1 MRTLRILI
9 TIFLFQGAFAAAE
22 PFRSFLRQAS
32 TTRRTGPAP
41 QAEEPQPSGIVGVP
55 GVRPAGQSQVPSG
68 QSSEQP
74 ASRPRS
80 NLEELLRKNRGLN
93 PKFRERLRQMSEK
106 SADQEA
112 GTTPAP
118 QPAVQPPSEAAIK
131 QGGTGVT
138 LTFKNASI
146 DEVVEVIMKEL
157 GHSYI
162 LDPQVA
168 GTVNL
173 FTHQEFPK
181 DKLFGVLEQL
191 LKMNGQAIIRQDDLY
206 VILPLG
212 QSATIPGAIL
222 KRPVSPPPEAESEP
236 AQARPQPPG
245 QPPPSP
251 PPGAGPGNP
260 AAASIAQQPETP
272 QPTTITIPEQPSESE
287 QLQGQEGV
295 ITYIVPLHYI
305 PSADMVTMIKA
316 FVSDGAQVVDFQS
329 ANILIITDYRANIEQ
344 ALEIIRLLDTEYFD
358 VNTVDLVPVRYH
370 QAVDVA
376 EDLAQIFAPGEK
388 AGGVR
393 IVAIE
398 RLNSILVVTH
408 APEVFAKVLG
418 WIDRLDA
425 PSGGSSIRTFVYEV
439 QNSTAANIAE
449 ILSQL
454 YSDGAGLP
462 SGGGGTEEEQEENRQ
477 QARQRRERQREE
489 AGFLP
494 ESRGRFGS
502 GVSGGLPL
510 GPALGGRAAASGVRA
525 AVITGDVKIIVNEFN
540 NSLIIQGTEADYQFL
555 RQTIELLDIL
565 PRQVLIEAK
574 IYAVELRNDLSY
586 GLSWFLQD
594 RLPDLGHPTTG
605 SITRVGEEGGGG
617 LSAATRI
624 FIGAGRQLDIV
635 VDALRTRTNVELLE
649 APTLLVVDGTEA
661 QINVGAEV
669 PVTTASFGD
678 PLRSGSSTSF
688 VNSISF
694 RPTGT
699 TLLIL
704 PRISASGIVTM
715 DLAIEVSSATGPALT
730 PTINRNFVRT
740 SMIVRDGQTVGIAGI
755 ISDSYDFSTDRMPI
769 LGDIPYVGALFGQT
783 TKNRRRFELL
793 FLITPHVIR
802 NLPTAAE
809 LTVEFR
815 RGLVN
820 AYGFIERKE
829 MEEREL
835 KERRRQ
841 EEQSKTETNK

>member
-1 MRTLRILI
+1 MRTLSTPLLRILI
-9 TIFLFQGAFAAAE
+9 TIVLFQGAFAAAE

-41 QAEEPQPSGIVGVP
+41 QAEKPQPSGVLGAP
-55 GVRPAGQSQVPSG
+55 GVFPAGQSQVPPDQPSG
-68 QSSEQP
+68 QP
-74 ASRPRS
+74 ARTPRP
-80 NLEELLRKNRGLN
+80 NLKEILREGRGGLN
-93 PKFRERLRQMSEK
+93 PKFRERLKKLREEEGL
-106 SADQEA
+106 ADQEA
-112 GTTPAP
+112 DTLAP
-118 QPAVQPPSEAAIK
+118 QPSVQPRSEAAIK

-146 DEVVEVIMKEL
+146 DEVVDVIMKEL

-181 DKLFGVLEQL
+181 DKLFGILEQL

-206 VILPLG
+206 VILPIG
-212 QSATIPGAIL
+212 QSATIPGTIL
-222 KRPVSPPPEAESEP
+222 KRPNSPRPEPESKP
-236 AQARPQPPG
+236 VQGRPQ
-245 QPPPSP
+245 QPPSP

-260 AAASIAQQPETP
+260 AAAAIAQQPETP
-272 QPTTITIPEQPSESE
+272 QPTTITVGEQASESE
-287 QLQGQEGV
+287 QLQGEEGV

-329 ANILIITDYRANIEQ
+329 ANILIITDYRANITQ
-344 ALEIIRLLDTEYFD
+344 ALEIIRLLDTEYFE
-358 VNTVDLVPVRYH
+358 VNTVDLVSVRYH

-376 EDLAQIFAPGEK
+376 EDLAQVFAPGEK

-408 APEVFAKVLG
+408 APEVFAEVVA
-418 WIDRLDA
+418 WIEKLDA
-425 PSGGSSIRTFVYEV
+425 PSGGSNIRTFVYEV

-462 SGGGGTEEEQEENRQ
+462 SGGGTAEKQEGQQ
-477 QARQRRERQREE
+477 QARQQRERERVREE
-489 AGFLP
+489 STFLQEP
-494 ESRGRFGS
+494 GRLG
-502 GVSGGLPL
+502 GSGGLPL
-510 GPALGGRAAASGVRA
+510 GPSLGGRAASSGVRA
-525 AVITGDVKIIVNEFN
+525 AVVAGDVKIIVNEFN

-555 RQTIELLDIL
+555 NQTIELLDVL

-574 IYAVELRNDLSY
+574 IYAVELRNDLSF
-586 GLSWFLQD
+586 GLSWFLQN

-617 LSAATRI
+617 ISAATRI
-624 FIGAGRQLDIV
+624 FIGGSRQLDIV
-635 VDALRTRTNVELLE
+635 IDALRTRTNVELLE

-699 TLLIL
+699 TLLIM
-704 PRISASGIVTM
+704 PRTSASGIVTM
-715 DLAIEVSSATGPALT
+715 DLAIEVSNATGPALT

-740 SMIVRDGQTVGIAGI
+740 SLIVRDQQQIGIAGI
-755 ISDSYDFSTDRMPI
+755 ISDSYDVSSDRMPL
-769 LGDIPYVGALFGQT
+769 LGDIPWVGALFGQT

-793 FLITPHVIR
+793 FLITPYVIR
-802 NLPTAAE
+802 NLPTAGE
-809 LTVEFR
+809 LTLEFR
-815 RGLVN
+815 RALRN
-820 AYGFIERKE
+820 AYGFIEKKE
-829 MEEREL
+829 IEEREL
-835 KERRRQ
+835 KDRRRQ
-841 EEQSKTETNK
+841 EEKLKTETNR

>member
-1 MRTLRILI
+1 MQMR
-9 TIFLFQGAFAAAE
+9 E
-22 PFRSFLRQAS
+22 EMVDEQA
-32 TTRRTGPAP
+32 GKPAP
-41 QAEEPQPSGIVGVP
+41 ETA
-55 GVRPAGQSQVPSG
+55 VR
-68 QSSEQP
+68 
-74 ASRPRS
+74 
-80 NLEELLRKNRGLN
+80 
-93 PKFRERLRQMSEK
+93 
-106 SADQEA
+106 
-112 GTTPAP
+112 
-118 QPAVQPPSEAAIK
+118 PPSETAIK
-131 QGGTGVT
+131 RGGTGVT

-206 VILPLG
+206 VILPIG

-222 KRPVSPPPEAESEP
+222 KRPVSPRPEAESEP

-245 QPPPSP
+245 QHPPSP
-251 PPGAGPGNP
+251 PPGAGLGNP
-260 AAASIAQQPETP
+260 AAAAIAQQPEPP
-272 QPTTITIPEQPSESE
+272 QPTTITIPEQPSELE
-287 QLQGQEGV
+287 QLQGEEGV

-376 EDLAQIFAPGEK
+376 EDLAQVFAPGEK

-408 APEVFAKVLG
+408 APEVFAQVVA

-425 PSGGSSIRTFVYEV
+425 PSGSSNIRTFVYSVE
-439 QNSTAANIAE
+439 NNTATNIAE

-462 SGGGGTEEEQEENRQ
+462 SGGGTPEEQEHQQ
-477 QARQRRERQREE
+477 QARRERQREE
-489 AGFLP
+489 SAFLP
-494 ESRGRFGS
+494 EQQGRFGS

-510 GPALGGRAAASGVRA
+510 GPALGGRSASSGVRA
-525 AVITGDVKIIVNEFN
+525 AVVTGDIKIIVNEFN
-540 NSLIIQGTEADYQFL
+540 NSLVIQGTEADYQFL
-555 RQTIELLDIL
+555 RQTIEQLDVL

-574 IYAVELRNDLSY
+574 IYAVELRNDLSF
-586 GLSWFLQD
+586 GISWFLQD
-594 RLPDLGHPTTG
+594 RLEDLGHPTTG

-617 LSAATRI
+617 ISAATRI

-635 VDALRTRTNVELLE
+635 VDALRTKTNVEILE

-669 PVTTASFGD
+669 PVTTASFGN
-678 PLRSGSSTSF
+678 PLGGGGSSF

-699 TLLIL
+699 TLLL
-704 PRISASGIVTM
+704 MPRISASGIVYM
-715 DLAIEVSSATGPALT
+715 DLAIEVSNATGPALT

-740 SMIVRDGQTVGIAGI
+740 SLIARDGQQIGIAGV
-755 ISDSYDFSTDRMPI
+755 ISDSYDVSSDRVPV
-769 LGDIPYVGALFGQT
+769 LGDIPYFGALFGQT
-783 TKNRRRFELL
+783 TKTKRRFELL

-815 RGLVN
+815 RGLQH

-829 MEEREL
+829 IEDREL

-841 EEQSKTETNK
+841 EEESKTETNR

>member
-22 PFRSFLRQAS
+22 PFRSFLQQAS
-32 TTRRTGPAP
+32 TTRRSGPAP
-41 QAEEPQPSGIVGVP
+41 QAEEPQPSGVLGVP
-55 GVRPAGQSQVPSG
+55 GVKPAGQSPVPSG
-68 QSSEQP
+68 QPSEQP
-74 ASRPRS
+74 ERRPRT
-80 NLEELLRKNRGLN
+80 NLEELLRKNRGLD
-93 PKFRERLRQMSEK
+93 PRFRERLRQMSEK
-106 SADQEA
+106 SADEEA
-112 GTTPAP
+112 GTPAP
-118 QPAVQPPSEAAIK
+118 QPAVQLPSEAAIK

-146 DEVVEVIMKEL
+146 EEVVEVIMKEL

-181 DKLFGVLEQL
+181 DRLFGVLEQL

-222 KRPVSPPPEAESEP
+222 KRPTSPRPEAESEP

-245 QPPPSP
+245 QHPPSP

-260 AAASIAQQPETP
+260 AAAAIAQQPETP

-287 QLQGQEGV
+287 QLLGQEGV

-305 PSADMVTMIKA
+305 PSADMVSMIKA
-316 FVSDGAQVVDFQS
+316 FISDGAQVVDFQS

-376 EDLAQIFAPGEK
+376 EDLVQIFAPGDK

-398 RLNSILVVTH
+398 RLNSILVITH
-408 APEVFAKVLG
+408 APEVFAKVVG
-418 WIDRLDA
+418 WIERLDA

-462 SGGGGTEEEQEENRQ
+462 SGGGTPEEQEENQQ

-489 AGFLP
+489 AAFLP
-494 ESRGRFGS
+494 EQGRFGS

-510 GPALGGRAAASGVRA
+510 GPSLGGRAASSGVRA
-525 AVITGDVKIIVNEFN
+525 AVVTGDVKIIVNEFN
-540 NSLIIQGTEADYQFL
+540 NSLVIQGTEADYQFL

-574 IYAVELRNDLSY
+574 IYAVELRNDLNY

-594 RLPDLGHPTTG
+594 RLEDLGHPTTG

-617 LSAATRI
+617 ISAATRI
-624 FIGAGRQLDIV
+624 FIGSARQLDIV
-635 VDALRTRTNVELLE
+635 IDALRTRTNVELLE

-699 TLLIL
+699 TLLIM
-704 PRISASGIVTM
+704 PRISASGIVNM
-715 DLAIEVSSATGPALT
+715 DLAIEVSNATGPALT

-740 SMIVRDGQTVGIAGI
+740 SMIVRDGQQIGIAGI
-755 ISDSYDFSTDRMPI
+755 ISDSYDVSSDRMPI
-769 LGDIPYVGALFGQT
+769 LGDIPYFGALFGQT

-802 NLPTAAE
+802 NLPTVAE
-809 LTVEFR
+809 LTLEFK

-841 EEQSKTETNK
+841 EEKSETETNK

>member
-1 MRTLRILI
+1 MNLM
-9 TIFLFQGAFAAAE
+9 
-22 PFRSFLRQAS
+22 
-32 TTRRTGPAP
+32 
-41 QAEEPQPSGIVGVP
+41 
-55 GVRPAGQSQVPSG
+55 
-68 QSSEQP
+68 EQF
-74 ASRPRS
+74 
-80 NLEELLRKNRGLN
+80 RKNRGRD
-93 PKFRERLRQMSEK
+93 PKFREMLDKMRGEEET
-106 SADQEA
+106 DQEA
-112 GTTPAP
+112 DTPAP
-118 QPAVQPPSEAAIK
+118 QPRSEAAIK
-131 QGGTGVT
+131 KGGTGVT

-146 DEVVEVIMKEL
+146 DEVVDVIMKEL

-181 DKLFGVLEQL
+181 DKLFGILEQL

-206 VILPLG
+206 VILPIG
-212 QSATIPGAIL
+212 QSATIPGTIL
-222 KRPVSPPPEAESEP
+222 KRPVAPRPETQSKPPVHG
-236 AQARPQPPG
+236 RPQQPG
-245 QPPPSP
+245 RQPSSP

-260 AAASIAQQPETP
+260 AAAAIAQQPETP
-272 QPTTITIPEQPSESE
+272 QPTTIAVGGPPSESA
-287 QLQGQEGV
+287 QLQGQQGV

-329 ANILIITDYRANIEQ
+329 ANILIITDYRANIVQ

-376 EDLAQIFAPGEK
+376 EDLAQVFAPGEQ

-408 APEVFAKVLG
+408 APEVFVEVVA
-418 WIDRLDA
+418 WIDKLDA
-425 PSGGSSIRTFVYEV
+425 PSGGSSIRTFVYQVE
-439 QNSTAANIAE
+439 NSTAANIAE

-462 SGGGGTEEEQEENRQ
+462 SGGGTPEEQENQQ
-477 QARQRRERQREE
+477 QARQQRERERVREE
-489 AGFLP
+489 SAFLP
-494 ESRGRFGS
+494 EPGRFG
-502 GVSGGLPL
+502 GGSGGLPL
-510 GPALGGRAAASGVRA
+510 GPTLGGRSASSGVRA
-525 AVITGDVKIIVNEFN
+525 AVVTGDIKIIVNEFN
-540 NSLIIQGTEADYQFL
+540 NSLVIQGTEADYQFL
-555 RQTIELLDIL
+555 RQTIEQLDVL

-594 RLPDLGHPTTG
+594 RLADQGHPTTG

-617 LSAATRI
+617 ISTATRM
-624 FIGAGRQLDIV
+624 FIGTDRQLDIV
-635 VDALRTRTNVELLE
+635 IDALRTRTNVEILE

-678 PLRSGSSTSF
+678 PLRAGSSTSF

-704 PRISASGIVTM
+704 PRISASGIVNM
-715 DLAIEVSSATGPALT
+715 DLAIEVSNATGPALT

-740 SMIVRDGQTVGIAGI
+740 SMIVRDGQQVGIAGI
-755 ISDSYDFSTDRMPI
+755 ISDSYDVSTDRVPL
-769 LGDIPYVGALFGQT
+769 LGDIPYFGALFGQT

-802 NLPTAAE
+802 NLPTTVE
-809 LTVEFR
+809 LTLDFK
-815 RGLVN
+815 RGLRN

-829 MEEREL
+829 IEEKKL
-835 KERRRQ
+835 KERRR
-841 EEQSKTETNK
+841 EEEKSESETNG

>member
-32 TTRRTGPAP
+32 TTRRSGPVP
-41 QAEEPQPSGIVGVP
+41 QAEEPQPSGVLGVP
-55 GVRPAGQSQVPSG
+55 GARPAGQSQVPSG
-68 QSSEQP
+68 QPSEQP
-74 ASRPRS
+74 ARRPRT
-80 NLEELLRKNRGLN
+80 NLEELLRGKRGLN
-93 PKFRERLRQMSEK
+93 PKLRERLRQMSGE
-106 SADQEA
+106 SGHQEA
-112 GTTPAP
+112 GTPAP
-118 QPAVQPPSEAAIK
+118 EPAVQPRSEAAIK

-173 FTHQEFPK
+173 FTHREFPK

-191 LKMNGQAIIRQDDLY
+191 LKMSGQAIIRQDDLY

-212 QSATIPGAIL
+212 QSATIPGPIL
-222 KRPVSPPPEAESEP
+222 KRPVSPPAEAESEP
-236 AQARPQPPG
+236 AQGRPQPPG
-245 QPPPSP
+245 QQPPSP

-260 AAASIAQQPETP
+260 AAAAIAQQPETP

-287 QLQGQEGV
+287 QLQGEEGV

-329 ANILIITDYRANIEQ
+329 ANILIITDYRANIKQ

-408 APEVFAKVLG
+408 APEVFAKVVG

-425 PSGGSSIRTFVYEV
+425 PSGGTSIRTFIYEV

-454 YSDGAGLP
+454 YADGAGLP
-462 SGGGGTEEEQEENRQ
+462 SGGGTAEEQEESQQ

-489 AGFLP
+489 AAFLP
-494 ESRGRFGS
+494 ESQGRLG
-502 GVSGGLPL
+502 GGGLPL
-510 GPALGGRAAASGVRA
+510 GPTLGGRAASSGVRA
-525 AVITGDVKIIVNEFN
+525 AVVTGDVKVIVNEFN

-594 RLPDLGHPTTG
+594 RLEDLGHPTTG

-617 LSAATRI
+617 ISATTRI
-624 FIGAGRQLDIV
+624 FIGSARQLDIV

-699 TLLIL
+699 TLLIM
-704 PRISASGIVTM
+704 PRISASGIVNM

-740 SMIVRDGQTVGIAGI
+740 SMIVRDGQQVGIAGI
-755 ISDSYDFSTDRMPI
+755 ISDSYDVSSDRVPI
-769 LGDIPYVGALFGQT
+769 LGDIPYFGALFGQT

-802 NLPTAAE
+802 NLPTVAE
-809 LTVEFR
+809 LTLEFK

-829 MEEREL
+829 MEDREL

-841 EEQSKTETNK
+841 EEKSKTETNK

>member
-1 MRTLRILI
+1 MRILI

-32 TTRRTGPAP
+32 TTRRSGPAP
-41 QAEEPQPSGIVGVP
+41 QAEEPQPSGVLGVP
-55 GVRPAGQSQVPSG
+55 GLRPAGQSQVPSG
-68 QSSEQP
+68 QPSEQP
-74 ASRPRS
+74 ARRPGT

-93 PKFRERLRQMSEK
+93 PKFRERLRQMSGE

-112 GTTPAP
+112 GTSAP
-118 QPAVQPPSEAAIK
+118 EPAVQPRSEAAIK
-131 QGGTGVT
+131 RGGTGVT

-173 FTHQEFPK
+173 FTHREFPK

-212 QSATIPGAIL
+212 QSSTIPGPIL

-245 QPPPSP
+245 QQPPSP

-260 AAASIAQQPETP
+260 AAAAIAQQPETP

-408 APEVFAKVLG
+408 APEVFAQVVG
-418 WIDRLDA
+418 WIDKLDA

-462 SGGGGTEEEQEENRQ
+462 SGGGTEEEQEDSQQ

-489 AGFLP
+489 AAFLP
-494 ESRGRFGS
+494 ESQGRLG
-502 GVSGGLPL
+502 GGGLPL
-510 GPALGGRAAASGVRA
+510 GPTLGGRAASSGVRA
-525 AVITGDVKIIVNEFN
+525 AVVTGDVKIIVNEFN

-617 LSAATRI
+617 ISGATRI
-624 FIGAGRQLDIV
+624 FIGSARQLDIV
-635 VDALRTRTNVELLE
+635 IDALRTRTNVELLE

-699 TLLIL
+699 TLLIM
-704 PRISASGIVTM
+704 PRISASGIVNM
-715 DLAIEVSSATGPALT
+715 DLAIEVSNATGPALT

-740 SMIVRDGQTVGIAGI
+740 SMIVRDGQQIGIAGI
-755 ISDSYDFSTDRMPI
+755 ISDSYDVSTDRVPI
-769 LGDIPYVGALFGQT
+769 LGDIPYLGALFGQT

-802 NLPTAAE
+802 NLPTVAE
-809 LTVEFR
+809 LTLEFR

-829 MEEREL
+829 MEDREL

-841 EEQSKTETNK
+841 EEQEEKSKTEMDK

>member
-1 MRTLRILI
+1 M
-9 TIFLFQGAFAAAE
+9 
-22 PFRSFLRQAS
+22 
-32 TTRRTGPAP
+32 
-41 QAEEPQPSGIVGVP
+41 
-55 GVRPAGQSQVPSG
+55 
-68 QSSEQP
+68 
-74 ASRPRS
+74 
-80 NLEELLRKNRGLN
+80 
-93 PKFRERLRQMSEK
+93 
-106 SADQEA
+106 
-112 GTTPAP
+112 
-118 QPAVQPPSEAAIK
+118 
-131 QGGTGVT
+131 
-138 LTFKNASI
+138 TFKNASI

-173 FTHQEFPK
+173 FTHREFPK

-191 LKMNGQAIIRQDDLY
+191 LKMSGQAIIRQDDLY

-212 QSATIPGAIL
+212 QSATIPGPIL
-222 KRPVSPPPEAESEP
+222 KRPVSPPAEAESEP
-236 AQARPQPPG
+236 AQGRPQPPG
-245 QPPPSP
+245 QQPPSP

-260 AAASIAQQPETP
+260 AAAAIAQQPETP

-287 QLQGQEGV
+287 QLQGEEGV

-329 ANILIITDYRANIEQ
+329 ANILIITDYRANIKQ

-408 APEVFAKVLG
+408 APEVFAKVVG

-425 PSGGSSIRTFVYEV
+425 PSGGTSIRTFIYEV

-454 YSDGAGLP
+454 YADGAGLP
-462 SGGGGTEEEQEENRQ
+462 SGGGTAEEQEESQQ

-489 AGFLP
+489 AAFLP
-494 ESRGRFGS
+494 ESQGRLG
-502 GVSGGLPL
+502 GGGLPL
-510 GPALGGRAAASGVRA
+510 GPTLGGRAASSGVRA
-525 AVITGDVKIIVNEFN
+525 AVVTGDVKVIVNEFN

-594 RLPDLGHPTTG
+594 RLEDLGHPTTG

-617 LSAATRI
+617 ISATTRI
-624 FIGAGRQLDIV
+624 FIGSARQLDIV

-699 TLLIL
+699 TLLIM
-704 PRISASGIVTM
+704 PRISASGIVNM

-740 SMIVRDGQTVGIAGI
+740 SMIVRDGQQVGIAGI
-755 ISDSYDFSTDRMPI
+755 ISDSYDVSSDRVPI
-769 LGDIPYVGALFGQT
+769 LGDIPYFGALFGQT

-802 NLPTAAE
+802 NLPTVAE
-809 LTVEFR
+809 LTLEFK

-829 MEEREL
+829 MEDREL

-841 EEQSKTETNK
+841 EEKSKTETNK

>member
-1 MRTLRILI
+1 MK
-9 TIFLFQGAFAAAE
+9 
-22 PFRSFLRQAS
+22 
-32 TTRRTGPAP
+32 
-41 QAEEPQPSGIVGVP
+41 
-55 GVRPAGQSQVPSG
+55 
-68 QSSEQP
+68 
-74 ASRPRS
+74 
-80 NLEELLRKNRGLN
+80 LEELLLNNRGLN
-93 PKFRERLRQMSEK
+93 PKFRERLKQMSKE

-112 GTTPAP
+112 DTSAP
-118 QPAVQPPSEAAIK
+118 QPAVQPPAIQPRSEAAIK

-146 DEVVEVIMKEL
+146 EEVVAVIMKEL

-206 VILPLG
+206 VILPLP
-212 QSATIPGAIL
+212 QSATIPGPIL
-222 KRPVSPPPEAESEP
+222 QRPASPQPEAESEP

-260 AAASIAQQPETP
+260 AAAAIAQQPETP
-272 QPTTITIPEQPSESE
+272 QPTTITIPEQPSEAE
-287 QLQGQEGV
+287 RLQGEEGV

-329 ANILIITDYRANIEQ
+329 ANILIITDYRANIQQ

-358 VNTVDLVPVRYH
+358 VNTVDLVPVRYN

-376 EDLAQIFAPGEK
+376 EDLALIFAPGEK
-388 AGGVR
+388 SGGVR

-408 APEVFAKVLG
+408 APEVFVKVVA
-418 WIDRLDA
+418 WIDKLDA
-425 PSGGSSIRTFVYEV
+425 PSGGSSIRTFVYQVE
-439 QNSTAANIAE
+439 NSTAANIAE

-462 SGGGGTEEEQEENRQ
+462 SGGGTPEEQENQQ
-477 QARQRRERQREE
+477 QARQQRERERVREE
-489 AGFLP
+489 SAFLP
-494 ESRGRFGS
+494 EPGRFG
-502 GVSGGLPL
+502 GAAGGLPL
-510 GPALGGRAAASGVRA
+510 GPTLGGRSASSGVRA
-525 AVITGDVKIIVNEFN
+525 AVVTGDIKIIVNEFN
-540 NSLIIQGTEADYQFL
+540 NSLVIQGTEADYQFL
-555 RQTIELLDIL
+555 RQTIEQLDVL

-594 RLPDLGHPTTG
+594 RIADQGHPTTG

-617 LSAATRI
+617 ISAATRL
-624 FIGAGRQLDIV
+624 FIGTDRQLDIV
-635 VDALRTRTNVELLE
+635 IDALRTKTNVEILE

-678 PLRSGSSTSF
+678 PLRAGSSTSF

-704 PRISASGIVTM
+704 PRISASGIVNM
-715 DLAIEVSSATGPALT
+715 DVAIEVSNATGPALT

-740 SMIVRDGQTVGIAGI
+740 SMIVRDGQQIGIAGI
-755 ISDSYDFSTDRMPI
+755 ISDSYDVSTDRVPL
-769 LGDIPYVGALFGQT
+769 LGDIPYFGALFGQT

-802 NLPTAAE
+802 NLPTMVE
-809 LTVEFR
+809 LTLEFK
-815 RGLVN
+815 RGLRN

-829 MEEREL
+829 IEDRKLREG
-835 KERRRQ
+835 RRQ
-841 EEQSKTETNK
+841 EEQSKSETNR